1 MPTPYP
7 REATIHGLFAEQ
19 ARLTPEAVAVVFGDE
34 TLTYAELHARAGCL
48 AARLAALG
56 VGPDVPVGLC
66 AERSLDLIVAI
77 LGILEAGGAYVPLD
91 PNYPADRL
99 AFMLEDVAA
108 PVLVVQER
116 LLGLLPP
123 SDARVVLL
131 ESLGSGAEEA
141 VPAPP
146 ADPENLAYVLYTSG
160 STGQPKGVAVTH
172 RNVVR
177 LVKETDYARFGP
189 DEVFLQLAPVS
200 FDASTLEI
208 WGPLLNGGR
217 LVVFPPGPPS
227 LPELGR
233 ALERHGVTTLWLTAG
248 LFHQMV
254 EENLPGLRPVRQLLA
269 GGDVLSPDPVRR
281 VLEELPGTVLVNGY
295 GPTENTTF
303 TCCHSMTDPAEV
315 GATVPIGRPIAN
327 TSVYLIDGELYAGG
341 DGLARGYFNRPD
353 LTAERFV
360 PDPVSGRAGERLYR
374 TGDLARFQPD
384 GTIEFLG
391 RADNQVKVRGFR
403 IEPGEIE
410 SVLRALPGVLA
421 AVVIARE
428 DRPGEK
434 RLVACVV
441 RAGEEPSAASLRQA
455 LEERLPS
462 YMVPGLF
469 AFPNEIPLTPN
480 GKVDRQALA
489 RVPMVSV
496 ESETGVAPRT
506 PAEELVAG
514 IFAELLGLPR
524 VGLRDD
530 FFLLGGHSLL
540 ATRALVRVSRATGVE
555 LPAASLF
562 ENPTVEGL
570 AARVEE
576 ALGGL
581 RAETEPLARVPRDGA
596 LRASF
601 TQEHLWFLDRFA
613 PGQAVYNL
621 PMAVHL
627 AGPLE
632 VPTLAA
638 ALSGVVARHEALR
651 TVLAEV
657 DGVPVQEI
665 RPAEPVA
672 LPVVDLSAVPSEEA
686 ARLTAEE
693 AVRPFDLAAG
703 PLLRAALLV
712 LGPTEHRLLLNQH
725 HVVSDAW
732 SLELL
737 LRELTA
743 LYGGA
748 ELPELPVQYAD
759 FAAWQRRRLSG
770 EALENLVHFWR
781 ERLAG
786 APEAID
792 LPTDRPRPA
801 VRSFRGR
808 VIETRPAAPLP
819 LEETARRHGATPF
832 MVLLAAYAAFLKR
845 VTGQD
850 DVVVGTPAAG
860 RTGPEVQEL
869 IGFFANI
876 LPLRV
881 HPVGDPRVTALLDR
895 VRGTVLSAYARQEL
909 PFEKIVE
916 AVAPGRDLSKNPIFQ
931 VALGYPGEA
940 AIPKELA
947 PGLAL
952 AMEEVPTGTSKFD
965 LTFHFDRVDGALRIR
980 AESAADLFDRAT
992 AERLLGGFATLL
1004 AGAVADPE
1012 ARLSELPLLSAAE
1025 RAQLLAWGE
1034 NPLDVPR
1041 GVCFHELFER
1051 WVDRAPDDV
1060 AV

>member
-1 MPTPYP
+1 
-7 REATIHGLFAEQ
+7 
-19 ARLTPEAVAVVFGDE
+19 
-34 TLTYAELHARAGCL
+34 
-48 AARLAALG
+48 
-56 VGPDVPVGLC
+56 
-66 AERSLDLIVAI
+66 
-77 LGILEAGGAYVPLD
+77 
-91 PNYPADRL
+91 
-99 AFMLEDVAA
+99 FMLEDVAA

-146 ADPENLAYVLYTSG
+146 VDPENLAYVLYTSG

-189 DEVFLQLAPVS
+189 DEVFLQLAPVA

-269 GGDVLSPDPVRR
+269 GGDVLSPDHVRR

-303 TCCHSMTDPAEV
+303 TCCHPMTDPAEV

-327 TSVYLIDGELYAGG
+327 TSVYLIEGELYAGG
-341 DGLARGYFNRPD
+341 DGLARGYFGRPD

-391 RADNQVKVRGFR
+391 RADHQIKVRGFR

-441 RAGEEPSAASLRQA
+441 KRGEEPSAASLRQA
-455 LEERLPS
+455 LEERLPP

-469 AFPNEIPLTPN
+469 VFPDEIPLTPN

-489 RVPMVSV
+489 GMPLVSV
-496 ESETGVAPRT
+496 EPEAPEAGTGPRT

-514 IFAELLGLPR
+514 IFGEILGLPR

-540 ATRALVRVSRATGVE
+540 ATRVLVRLSRAAGVE
-555 LPAASLF
+555 LSAASLF
-562 ENPTVEGL
+562 EGPTVEAM

-576 ALGGL
+576 ALGGG
-581 RAETEPLARVPRDGA
+581 RAEAGPVLPVPRDGA

-632 VPTLAA
+632 VPALAA
-638 ALSGVVARHEALR
+638 ALSGVAARHEALR
-651 TVLAEV
+651 TVFAEV

-665 RPAEPVA
+665 RPARPVA
-672 LPVVDLSAVPSEEA
+672 LPVVDLSAVPRAPEEA
-686 ARLTAEE
+686 ARLTAGE

-703 PLLRAALLV
+703 PLLRATLLS
-712 LGPTEHRLLLNQH
+712 LGPTEHRLLLSQH
-725 HVVSDAW
+725 HIVSDAW
-732 SLELL
+732 SLEIL
-737 LRELTA
+737 LRELAA

-748 ELPELPVQYAD
+748 ELPELSVQYAD

-770 EALENLVHFWR
+770 EVLQDLLRFWR

-792 LPTDRPRPA
+792 LPADRPRPSA
-801 VRSFRGR
+801 RSFRGGMA
-808 VIETRPAAPLP
+808 ETRQAAS
-819 LEETARRHGATPF
+819 LEVEGIARRHGATPF
-832 MVLLAAYAAFLKR
+832 MVLLAAYAAFLRR

-850 DVVVGTPAAG
+850 DVVVGAPAAG

-881 HPVGDPRVTALLDR
+881 RSAGDPALGTLLDH
-895 VRGTVLSAYARQEL
+895 VRETVLSAYARQDL

-916 AVAPGRDLSKNPIFQ
+916 AVAPGRDLAKNPVFQ

-940 AIPKELA
+940 RIPAELA

-965 LTFHFDRVDGALRIR
+965 LTFHVETAGGALRRIR
-980 AESAADLFDRAT
+980 AEYASDLFDPAT

-1004 AGAVADPE
+1004 AGAVAHPE